1 MIISQSQSQKNKH
14 QTIKILIEKL
24 TLITKWLRDLGL
36 SVNESKTE
44 VCIFYHENTPNI
56 KIVLNNV
63 TIK

>member
-1 MIISQSQSQKNKH
+1 MIISQSQSQKTKH
-14 QTIKILIEKL
+14 QAIKILIEKL

-36 SVNESKTE
+36 SVNKSKIE
-44 VCIFYHENTPNI
+44 VCIFYHEHTPNI